1 VRFAPP
7 GPDSDT
13 GENARAQDAPYQETL
28 CCRSGGETQSRQVE
42 EALELEARVSSDPA
56 ERGGTEPDRV
66 VIRERELASRCVAIH
81 AVGAALPHEHKA
93 RSFQS
98 ADHTPRGKIGHQ
110 AATMT

>member
-1 VRFAPP
+1 M
-7 GPDSDT
+7 
-13 GENARAQDAPYQETL
+13 
-28 CCRSGGETQSRQVE
+28 CCRSSGETQSRQVE
-42 EALELEARVSSDPA
+42 EALELKARVASDPA
-56 ERGGTEPDRV
+56 ERGGAEPDRV
-66 VIRERELASRCVAIH
+66 VIRERELAPRGVTIH